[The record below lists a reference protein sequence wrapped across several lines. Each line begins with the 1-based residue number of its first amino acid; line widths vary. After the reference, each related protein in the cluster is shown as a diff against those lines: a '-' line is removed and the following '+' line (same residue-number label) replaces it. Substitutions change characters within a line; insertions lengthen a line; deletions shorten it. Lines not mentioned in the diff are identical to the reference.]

1 MPTHEFKCDKCDH
14 GFEFFAKVM
23 GQELPK
29 QCPKC
34 KCRKDFHQ
42 VLGCPVISIRGNLN
56 TLGQLAEHNAKK
68 MGKEQVQIK
77 VDEAEARTKDK
88 KPFTGKIPD
97 GARPKERLNE
107 ETPFWRDEGTKPLK
121 VGKMSKKALEKYVM
135 EGKGR
140 K

>member
-1 MPTHEFKCDKCDH
+1 MPTHEFKCDNCGH

-23 GQELPK
+23 GKGLPK
-29 QCPKC
+29 ECPQCNSTEE
-34 KCRKDFHQ
+34 FYQ
-42 VLGCPVISIRGNLN
+42 VLGCPVISIRGNIN

-77 VDEAEARTKDK
+77 TEEAEARTKDK
-88 KPFTGKIPD
+88 KPFTGKIPK
-97 GARPKERLNE
+97 GARVAERVTE
-107 ETPFWRDEGTKPLK
+107 ETPFWREEGTKPLK
-121 VGKMSKKALEKYVM
+121 ISKMSKKAVEKYVM